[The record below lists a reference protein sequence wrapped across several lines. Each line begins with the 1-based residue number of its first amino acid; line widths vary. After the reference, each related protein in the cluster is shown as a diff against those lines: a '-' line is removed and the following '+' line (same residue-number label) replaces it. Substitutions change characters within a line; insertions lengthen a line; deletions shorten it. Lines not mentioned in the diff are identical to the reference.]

1 MARWPAPNPKAS
13 NQESQALK
21 QRYSSDHFVEEATEG
36 LSKNGHSTHPNPKDP
51 THTSKQNQNSKQGA
65 ILRAK
70 NRIEI
75 NPDQNQIADAQTKQ
89 INAGGSAASI
99 PLSVFQV
106 EPFCAAAEPSESSS
120 STSTEPRAEQAWP
133 LLPIADPRRQQLQE
147 QY

>member
-51 THTSKQNQNSKQGA
+51 THTSKQNQNSKQDT

-70 NRIEI
+70 NRKEI
-75 NPDQNQIADAQTKQ
+75 NPDQNQIADAQTKK
-89 INAGGSAASI
+89 INAGKCGEHTTQRL
-99 PLSVFQV
+99 PG
-106 EPFCAAAEPSESSS
+106 
-120 STSTEPRAEQAWP
+120 RALLRGGGTQREQ
-133 LLPIADPRRQQLQE
+133 QQH
-147 QY
+147 